1 MKRREIKQD
10 VLAGHVKRELEEMI
24 IDGELNPGDK
34 LESELVLADMF
45 GVSRVTLREALKM
58 MESDGLITKKN
69 GVGTFIAMPNSF
81 ISGRLEVDFSLSDA
95 AGAAGMTMET
105 VNVDY
110 TIREAT
116 SREAK
121 RLSLKEG
128 SKVACFRRKRYM
140 EDKCIAL
147 SYDVLSVDTVKEEQ
161 AAELKGRSLYRFLEN
176 ELGHA
181 VESGDAEL
189 SASIATENLAGEME
203 IEVGSPL
210 LRIEQVD
217 YDIKGGPLL
226 FSVEYYNSRRFK
238 FKIKRHRNM
247 EQYALEYL
255 SQ

>member
-24 IDGELNPGDK
+24 INGELSPGDK

-45 GVSRVTLREALKM
+45 GVSRVTLREALKI

-69 GVGTFIAMPNSF
+69 GVGTFVSMPNPF

-95 AGAAGMTMET
+95 AGAAGMTMDT

-110 TIREAT
+110 VFRAAT
-116 SREAK
+116 SREVK
-121 RLSLKEG
+121 KLSLQNG
-128 SKVACFRRKRYM
+128 AIVVCFRRKRYI
-140 EDKCIAL
+140 ENKCIAL
-147 SYDVLSVDTVKEEQ
+147 SYDVLSADIVKEDK
-161 AAELKGRSLYRFLEN
+161 AAKLKGRSLYRFLEN
-176 ELGHA
+176 ELGHTL
-181 VESGDAEL
+181 ESGDAEL

-203 IEVGSPL
+203 VEVGSPL

-226 FSVEYYNSRRFK
+226 FSVEHYNSRRFK